1 MSLPQLLEPAQRS
14 ELRRRLGARL
24 APLLAQAP
32 AHGAI
37 SITLDLGAGRCDWL
51 DTDFAAAQAFW
62 WARPDADEWRLA
74 LGQALIVAS
83 AGPNRFPALRAAYGG
98 LAADWLHCDA
108 DATGLQPAAHL
119 GFAFDDEEQ
128 EQLPNA
134 RLVVPAVLLVSQH
147 GRLAATFTCSGRDGA
162 AAVDGW
168 LHELS
173 AVGRARQGKRG
184 ERSASQPLRRQ
195 DNPLADR
202 AFIARVRAA
211 LAGIAA
217 GRLQK
222 LVVSRSVGLEAANSI
237 TIAPVLAALAARH
250 PACTLYAVSRP
261 GFAFVGAT
269 PERLVALTAGVARAD
284 ALAGTSWA
292 AGSAGAPKETAAN
305 AGSAPATAAAPA
317 SLRLED
323 DKNSREQGLVVDAV
337 RAALTPLCR
346 ELTQSQTPEVLRLRD
361 LQHLRTVFTGE
372 LAEGVGLFDLIAAL
386 HPTPAVGG
394 TPTHAARA
402 WLRARG
408 ERRAAW
414 YSGGVGWI
422 DAAGDG
428 EVVVALRC
436 ARIAGRHAAC
446 DAGAGIVAGS
456 DPAQEFAETEVK
468 LAAAIDALSHAERVI
483 APAADESAARTG
495 TQ

>member
-1 MSLPQLLEPAQRS
+1 MSLPQLLDVAQRG

-24 APLLAQAP
+24 SPLLAGVP

-37 SITLDLGAGRCDWL
+37 SITLDLGYGRCDWL
-51 DTDFAAAQAFW
+51 DTDFTSAQAFW
-62 WARPDADEWRLA
+62 WARPESDEWRLA

-83 AGPNRFPALRAAYGG
+83 AGPNRFPALRAAYAG
-98 LAADWLHCDA
+98 LTADWLHCDA

-134 RLVVPAVLLVSQH
+134 RLVVPAVLLVSRH
-147 GRLAATFTCSGRDGA
+147 GRLSATFSCSGRDSE

-168 LHELS
+168 VHELS
-173 AVGRARQGKRG
+173 ALGRSRHGKRA
-184 ERSASQPLRRQ
+184 ERSAGQQLLRQ
-195 DNPLADR
+195 ENPLADR

-222 LVVSRSVGLEAANSI
+222 LVISRSVRLEAQHAI
-237 TIAPVLAALAARH
+237 AIAPVLAALAARH

-269 PERLVALTAGVARAD
+269 PERLVALSAGIARAD

-292 AGSAGAPKETAAN
+292 ARPAAEKTSD
-305 AGSAPATAAAPA
+305 ATTAPAAAAAPA

-323 DKNSREQGLVVDAV
+323 DKNSREQGHVVDAV
-337 RAALTPLCR
+337 RTALTPLCR
-346 ELTQSQTPEVLRLRD
+346 RLTQSQTPEVLRLRD

-372 LAEGVGLFDLIAAL
+372 LTDDVGLFELIAAL

-402 WLRARG
+402 WLRARR

-468 LAAAIDALSHAERVI
+468 LAAAIDALSHAEHAT
-483 APAADESAARTG
+483 APAADESAVRTG